1 MREGMN
7 HALMHASYFGSP
19 GMAFNEHLF
28 HRLEWTIV
36 MEQFDQCPRTLA
48 DCGENIV
55 GLRQRSHLVSQVLLL
70 RGLIQIQ
77 LSHYAQ
83 FFKEKK

>member
-1 MREGMN
+1 
-7 HALMHASYFGSP
+7 
-19 GMAFNEHLF
+19 
-28 HRLEWTIV
+28 